1 MTEDS
6 VALGYSR
13 ALYDIASNSDQVDQ
27 IEGELKALDG
37 LLKGSKDLEKVI
49 MHPGVSLHVKK
60 KLAENILSHECS
72 PLLKKFLFVI
82 IDKRREKLLNL
93 VYTAYLSVVREVKGI
108 VLAEVQSTIELTE
121 GNIVKLKANLE
132 KVIGKEVE
140 ITATINPKILGGLVI
155 RFGDKLI
162 DGSIRGKLS
171 KLKKNL
177 MQATP
182 A

>member
-1 MTEDS
+1 MTEDI

-13 ALYDIASNSDQVDQ
+13 ALYDIASNSGQVDLL
-27 IEGELKALDG
+27 EGELKALDA
-37 LLKGSKDLEKVI
+37 LLKESKDLENVM
-49 MHPGVSLHVKK
+49 MHPGISLNVKK
-60 KLAENILSHECS
+60 KLVENILAYECS
-72 PLLKKFLFVI
+72 SLLKKFLFVI

-93 VYTAYLSVVREVKGI
+93 LYTAYLSVVREVKGI

-121 GNIVKLKANLE
+121 ENIGKLKSNLE
-132 KVIGKEVE
+132 RAIGKEVE
-140 ITATINPKILGGLVI
+140 ITTTINSKILGGLVI

-162 DGSIRGKLS
+162 DGSIRSKLA

-177 MQATP
+177 MQASP